1 MRIGSFVRQQDLA
14 LGVEGTNICGV
25 LVRSWPERVDDIRQ
39 TLNGWDGVEVHM
51 AEADGR
57 MVVTVE
63 DTAEEWAGQIITRMA
78 ALDGLLA
85 TTLIYHHCETGDL
98 DKEPVT

>member
-1 MRIGSFVRQQDLA
+1 MRIGSFVRQQDDA

-25 LVRSWPERVDDIRQ
+25 LVRAWPERMGDIRH
-39 TLNGWDGVEVHM
+39 TLDSWDGVEVHLV
-51 AEADGR
+51 ETDGR

-63 DTAEEWAGQIITRMA
+63 DTADEWAGQIITRMA
-78 ALDGLLA
+78 AVDGLLS